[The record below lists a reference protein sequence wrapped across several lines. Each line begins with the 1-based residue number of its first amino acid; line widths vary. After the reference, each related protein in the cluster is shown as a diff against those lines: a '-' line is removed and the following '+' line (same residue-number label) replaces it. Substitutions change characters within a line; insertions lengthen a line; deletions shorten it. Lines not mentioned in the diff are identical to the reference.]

1 MKERP
6 SPREVTLKVFQTFR
20 LGKCQKFNNPPPPG
34 PVDFEYDY
42 SRRWN
47 LLETNELLEQ
57 VGASKRDFQQNT
69 FPEKQESST

>member
-1 MKERP
+1 MSKIYLTPRP
-6 SPREVTLKVFQTFR
+6 R
-20 LGKCQKFNNPPPPG
+20 PPPPPPAELILNMTTVG
-34 PVDFEYDY
+34 
-42 SRRWN
+42 SRHSN